1 VNAPRDI
8 SHVNLFPGLLAFSA
22 PITKT
27 ESQRPDDIE
36 QKAETTAFVP
46 ELQRLST
53 RYEIFGLI
61 PRYSHSILELY

>member
-1 VNAPRDI
+1 
-8 SHVNLFPGLLAFSA
+8 LAFSA

-46 ELQRLST
+46 ELQRLSI